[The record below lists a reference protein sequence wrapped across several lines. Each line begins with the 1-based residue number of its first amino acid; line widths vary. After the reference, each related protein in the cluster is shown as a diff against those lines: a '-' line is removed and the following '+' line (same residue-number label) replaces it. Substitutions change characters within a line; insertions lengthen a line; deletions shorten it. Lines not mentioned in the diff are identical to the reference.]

1 MVRTVPVNAQ
11 KPMANPYAKKTA
23 SKTVAASKK
32 APKKKK
38 VATWD
43 NRWHQTASDNERRS
57 KRVVTVSPNA
67 NPMAQVGGCFYYEGG
82 AKKAGTIMPHPS
94 NPTFFLPT
102 QNPSSSDEDTDSED
116 EVVEVSRRVSL
127 SPPLAQTQ
135 KESPL
140 SSPEKVHIKKEKKA
154 PITATITFHDDDFL
168 EGIVQRVSENI
179 GDLMLSYYASQTS
192 SKNVS
197 SV

>member
-1 MVRTVPVNAQ
+1 MVRTVPVSAQ
-11 KPMANPYAKKTA
+11 KKPMANPYAKKTA
-23 SKTVAASKK
+23 SKKAA
-32 APKKKK
+32 KKK

-43 NRWHQTASDNERRS
+43 NRWYQTATDNKRRT

-67 NPMAQVGGCFYYEGG
+67 DPMAQVGGCFFYEGG
-82 AKKAGTIMPHPS
+82 AKPKPGTIMPHPS

-102 QNPSSSDEDTDSED
+102 QNASSEDEDESTDSED
-116 EVVEVSRRVSL
+116 EIVEVSRQISLSL

-140 SSPEKVHIKKEKKA
+140 SSPEKIQIKEEKRA
-154 PITATITFHDDDFL
+154 PITATITFYDDDFL
-168 EGIVQRVSENI
+168 EGIVQGVSENI

-192 SKNVS
+192 SKNVN